1 VIFNRRAKDAGL
13 GDSIRNARG
22 RAWVLRAVYAAKV
35 ESSSDKNGRLI
46 MMEDVPAEL
55 QNHILGAFY
64 IRKGKLKHAMG
75 LELHSGH
82 GEAIF
87 VVTRKQLLDIADEC
101 RKAAD
106 TMPKP
111 S

>member
-1 VIFNRRAKDAGL
+1 MVAPRFEEQVKRFCAG
-13 GDSIRNARG
+13 
-22 RAWVLRAVYAAKV
+22 V
-35 ESSSDKNGRLI
+35 ENGVDKNGRLT
-46 MMEDVPAEL
+46 MMEDVPAEM
-55 QNHILGAFY
+55 QNHILGGFH
-64 IRKGKLKHAMG
+64 IRKGRMKHAMG

-82 GEAIF
+82 GMAIF
-87 VVTRKQLLDIADEC
+87 IVTRQQLLDLAEEC